1 MRTATSI
8 DISKR
13 LMNRET
19 GMVALCRAIPI
30 CGYYDRRNPLKTYFS
45 VGLLF
50 TYIDNAHF
58 LLCNCNDLHSF
69 SCINH
74 NLIFPI

>member
-1 MRTATSI
+1 MQKLNKIEFISRKLVYVQIYFRMRTATSI

-30 CGYYDRRNPLKTYFS
+30 CGYYDRRNPLTQD
-45 VGLLF
+45 LF
-50 TYIDNAHF
+50 LSRFAVYVHR
-58 LLCNCNDLHSF
+58 
-69 SCINH
+69 
-74 NLIFPI
+74 